1 MKIKSAPR
9 LAKRLRKTSRGTMN
23 RQKSIWIFGDYRNYY
38 QNRVTL
44 QLISKAVDLARIIQ
58 AEVCAVVF
66 GHEVEE
72 WIMEYTAHGADRILA
87 IDHPSLTSY
96 STENYLALI
105 EKLARERDPEI
116 ILIGATDFGR
126 EFAPRLAKRLNTG
139 LSADCVGLDITQEG
153 LLVQIAPS
161 FGGNML
167 AEIVTEKYRPQM
179 ATVRPGTF
187 KEKTHNYERKA
198 IVERLP
204 LMDKLPQPRIRLIEY
219 ERAVA
224 REHTIENATVIVCG
238 GRGLSNKNNFKK
250 LDELAKLL
258 GGDVGATRPVIY
270 AGWADHKALVGQ
282 AGKHIKPKILFSFGI
297 SGAIQHTAGL
307 GESQFIIAVNKNPQA
322 TMMKMADVAIVA
334 DASDLLNTLSKEL
347 KKRIR
352 D

>member
-1 MKIKSAPR
+1 MKSK
-9 LAKRLRKTSRGTMN
+9 
-23 RQKSIWIFGDYRNYY
+23 QKSIWVFGDYRNYY

-44 QLISKAVDLARIIQ
+44 QLISKAVDLAQTIK

-87 IDHPSLTSY
+87 IDDPALKSY
-96 STENYLALI
+96 STERYLAII
-105 EKLARERDPEI
+105 ENLAKERDPEI

-126 EFAPRLAKRLNTG
+126 EFAPRLAKRLKTG
-139 LSADCVGLDITQEG
+139 LSADCVGLDITQDG
-153 LLVQIAPS
+153 LLLQIAPS

-167 AEIVTEKYRPQM
+167 AEIITERHRPQM

-187 KEKTHNYERKA
+187 KEIPHNYKRKA
-198 IVERLP
+198 LVEHLP
-204 LMDKLPQPRIRLIEY
+204 LMKNLPEPRVRLVEY
-219 ERAVA
+219 ERSAE
-224 REHTIENATVIVCG
+224 REHSIESAAVIVCG
-238 GRGLSNKNNFKK
+238 GRGMGNKNNFNK
-250 LDELAKLL
+250 LHELAKFL
-258 GGDVGATRPVIY
+258 GGGVGATRPVVY
-270 AGWADHKALVGQ
+270 AGWADHGALVGQ

-307 GESQFIIAVNKNPQA
+307 GEADFIIAINKNPQA

-334 DASDLLNTLSKEL
+334 DASDVLNTLIKEL

-352 D
+352 E

>member
-1 MKIKSAPR
+1 MKKE
-9 LAKRLRKTSRGTMN
+9 
-23 RQKSIWIFGDYRNYY
+23 QKSIWVFGDYRNYY

-44 QLISKAVDLARIIQ
+44 QLLSKAVDLAHIIH
-58 AEVCAVVF
+58 AEVCAVVV
-66 GHEVEE
+66 GHDIEE

-87 IDHPSLTSY
+87 IDHPTLTSY
-96 STENYLALI
+96 STEHYLALV
-105 EKLARERDPEI
+105 ERLAGERDPDI

-126 EFAPRLAKRLNTG
+126 EFAPRLAKRLKTG
-139 LSADCVGLDITQEG
+139 LSADCVGLDITPEG
-153 LLVQIAPS
+153 LLVQTAPS

-167 AEIVTEKYRPQM
+167 AEIVTEKHRPQM

-187 KEKTHNYERKA
+187 KEIPHNHKRTA

-204 LMDKLPQPRIRLIEY
+204 LPTNLPVSRVRVVEY
-219 ERAVA
+219 ERAIQK
-224 REHTIENATVIVCG
+224 EHTIENATVIVCG
-238 GRGLSNKNNFKK
+238 GRGMGNKNNFKK

-258 GGDVGATRPVIY
+258 GGDVGATRPVVY
-270 AGWADHKALVGQ
+270 AGWATHEALVGQ

-307 GESQFIIAVNKNPQA
+307 GEANFIVAVNKNPQA

-334 DASDLLNTLSKEL
+334 DAGDLLNNLIKEL

-352 D
+352 E

>member
-1 MKIKSAPR
+1 MTKK
-9 LAKRLRKTSRGTMN
+9 
-23 RQKSIWIFGDYRNYY
+23 QKSIWVFGDYRNYY

-44 QLISKAVDLARIIQ
+44 QLLSKAVDLARSLK

-66 GHEVEE
+66 GHDIEE
-72 WIMEYTAHGADRILA
+72 WIMEYTAHGADRVLA
-87 IDHPSLTSY
+87 IDHPTLTSY
-96 STENYLALI
+96 STEDYLALI
-105 EKLARERDPEI
+105 EKLAKERDPDI

-126 EFAPRLAKRLNTG
+126 EFAPRLAKRLQTG
-139 LSADCVGLDITQEG
+139 LSADCVGLDITSEG

-167 AEIVTEKYRPQM
+167 AEIVTEKHRPQM

-187 KEKTHNYERKA
+187 KEIPHNYERSA

-204 LMDKLPQPRIRLIEY
+204 LPSNLPASRVCLVEY
-219 ERAVA
+219 GRAAERD
-224 REHTIENATVIVCG
+224 HTIENAAVIVCG
-238 GRGLSNKNNFKK
+238 GRGMGNKNNFKK
-250 LDELAKLL
+250 LDELARLL
-258 GGDVGATRPVIY
+258 GGDVGATRPVVY
-270 AGWADHKALVGQ
+270 AGWADHDSLVGQ

-307 GESQFIIAVNKNPQA
+307 GETDFIVAVNKNPQA

-334 DASDLLNTLSKEL
+334 DAGDLLNTLIKEL

-352 D
+352 E

>member
-1 MKIKSAPR
+1 
-9 LAKRLRKTSRGTMN
+9 MN
-23 RQKSIWIFGDYRNYY
+23 RQKSIWVFGDYRNYY

-44 QLISKAVDLARIIQ
+44 QLISKAVELARTIK
-58 AEVCAVVF
+58 AEVCAVVV
-66 GHEVEE
+66 GHKIEE
-72 WIMEYTAHGADRILA
+72 YIMEYVAHGADRVLA
-87 IDHPSLTSY
+87 IDDPVLKSY
-96 STENYLALI
+96 STEHYLTII
-105 EKLARERDPEI
+105 ETLVRQRDPDI

-126 EFAPRLAKRLNTG
+126 EFAPRLAKRLKTG
-139 LSADCVGLDITQEG
+139 LSADCVGLDITDEG
-153 LLVQIAPS
+153 LLLQIAPS

-187 KEKTHNYERKA
+187 KEIPHNYERKA

-224 REHTIENATVIVCG
+224 KEHTIENATVIVCG
-238 GRGLSNKNNFKK
+238 GRGLGNKNNFKK

-258 GGDVGATRPVIY
+258 GGDVGATRPVVY

-282 AGKHIKPKILFSFGI
+282 AGKYIKPKILFSFGI
-297 SGAIQHTAGL
+297 SGAIQHTAGM
-307 GESQFIIAVNKNPQA
+307 EEADFIIAVNKNPLA

>member
-1 MKIKSAPR
+1 MK
-9 LAKRLRKTSRGTMN
+9 AK
-23 RQKSIWIFGDYRNYY
+23 QKSIWVFGDYRNYF

-44 QLISKAVDLARIIQ
+44 QLISKAVDLARTID

-66 GHEVEE
+66 GHDIEE
-72 WIMEYTAHGADRILA
+72 WIMEYTAHGSDRILA
-87 IDHPSLTSY
+87 IDHPSLKSY
-96 STENYLALI
+96 STENYLALF
-105 EKLARERDPEI
+105 ERLARERNPEI

-126 EFAPRLAKRLNTG
+126 EFAPRLAKRLHTG
-139 LSADCVGLDITQEG
+139 LSADCVGLDITKEG

-167 AEIVTEKYRPQM
+167 AEIVTEKHLPQM

-187 KEKTHNYERKA
+187 KEIPHDYKRKA
-198 IVERLP
+198 IVECLP
-204 LMDKLPQPRIRLIEY
+204 LPDDLPTSRVRLIEY
-219 ERAVA
+219 ERAVQ

-238 GRGLSNKNNFKK
+238 GRGMRNKKNFRK

-258 GGDVGATRPVIY
+258 SGDVGATRPVIY
-270 AGWADHKALVGQ
+270 SGWADHSALVGQ

-307 GESQFIIAVNKNPQA
+307 GEADFIIAVNKNPNA
-322 TMMKMADVAIVA
+322 TMMKMADVGIVA
-334 DASDLLNTLSKEL
+334 DATEVLNILIRVL

-352 D
+352 E

>member
-1 MKIKSAPR
+1 MKKE
-9 LAKRLRKTSRGTMN
+9 
-23 RQKSIWIFGDYRNYY
+23 QKSIWVFGDYRNYY

-44 QLISKAVDLARIIQ
+44 QLLSKAVDLAGVIH
-58 AEVCAVVF
+58 AEVCAVVV
-66 GHEVEE
+66 GHDIEE

-96 STENYLALI
+96 STEHYLALM
-105 EKLARERDPEI
+105 ERLAGQRNPDI

-126 EFAPRLAKRLNTG
+126 EFAPRLAKRLKTG
-139 LSADCVGLDITQEG
+139 LSADCVGLDITPEG

-167 AEIVTEKYRPQM
+167 AEIITEKHRPQM

-187 KEKTHNYERKA
+187 KEIPHNYERTA

-204 LMDKLPQPRIRLIEY
+204 LPANLPVSGVRVVEY
-219 ERAVA
+219 ERAVQK
-224 REHTIENATVIVCG
+224 EHTIENATVIVCG
-238 GRGLSNKNNFKK
+238 GRGMGNKNNFKK
-250 LDELAKLL
+250 LDDLASLL
-258 GGDVGATRPVIY
+258 GGDVGATRPVVY
-270 AGWADHKALVGQ
+270 AGWAGHEALVGQ

-307 GESQFIIAVNKNPQA
+307 GEADFIVAINKNPQA
-322 TMMKMADVAIVA
+322 TMMKMADIAIVA
-334 DASDLLNTLSKEL
+334 DAADLLNYLIKEL

-352 D
+352 E

>member
-1 MKIKSAPR
+1 
-9 LAKRLRKTSRGTMN
+9 MN
-23 RQKSIWIFGDYRNYY
+23 KKQKSIWVFGDYRNYF

-44 QLISKAVDLARIIQ
+44 QLLSKAVDLARVIS

-66 GHEVEE
+66 GHEVDE
-72 WIMEYTAHGADRILA
+72 WIMEYTAHGADRILV
-87 IDHPSLTSY
+87 IDHLSLTSY
-96 STENYLALI
+96 STENFLALI

-116 ILIGATDFGR
+116 VLIGATDFGR

-153 LLVQIAPS
+153 LLIQIAPS

-167 AEIVTEKYRPQM
+167 AEIVTEIYRPQM

-187 KEKTHNYERKA
+187 KEIPHNYERKA

-204 LMDKLPQPRIRLIEY
+204 LMDKLPKPRVRQVEY
-219 ERAVA
+219 GRSTEK
-224 REHTIENATVIVCG
+224 EHSIENATVIACG
-238 GRGLSNKNNFKK
+238 GRGMKNINNFKK
-250 LDELAKLL
+250 LHELTKLL
-258 GGDVGATRPVIY
+258 GGGVGATRPVVY

-307 GESQFIIAVNKNPQA
+307 GEADFIIAVNKNPQA
-322 TMMKMADVAIVA
+322 VMMKMADVAIVA
-334 DASDLLNTLSKEL
+334 DASDILNTLIKEL